1 MRCSEP
7 GVSVA
12 VAMDSLAP
20 AHSALRAY
28 SLRLHSFRLLPIG
41 SSVASRGQMEQ
52 QCRYTAQRMLG
63 R

>member
-12 VAMDSLAP
+12 VA
-20 AHSALRAY
+20 
-28 SLRLHSFRLLPIG
+28 I
-41 SSVASRGQMEQ
+41 VASRGQMEQ
-52 QCRYTAQRMLG
+52 QSRGTAQRMLG